1 MWKRYLPLAFWI
13 TGLLVVVVRLVYHM
27 QSDASAWRFVFDAL
41 IIVLF
46 TSNSIEA
53 LQKLKQTKLKMGTAW
68 TFEKVFGF

>member
-13 TGLLVVVVRLVYHM
+13 TGLLVVVVRLVYHL
-27 QSDASAWRFVFDAL
+27 QSGASAWRFVFDAL

-53 LQKLKQTKLKMGTAW
+53 LQKLK
-68 TFEKVFGF
+68 